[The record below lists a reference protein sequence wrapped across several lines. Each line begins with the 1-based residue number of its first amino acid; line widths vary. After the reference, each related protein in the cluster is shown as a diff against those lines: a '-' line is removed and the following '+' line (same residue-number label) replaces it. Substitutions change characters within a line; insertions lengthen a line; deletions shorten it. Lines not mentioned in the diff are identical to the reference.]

1 LDSSIIGVH
10 HLGIA
15 VKDIAKEAE
24 IYCGLM
30 GFEAET
36 KILREPPQKVDV
48 QFFVLNGFRIELIQA
63 ISEDSPILGFIKR
76 GGILNHICYESSDIE
91 ATVKNLKKD
100 KGLFQTVDIIKAST
114 LDDCYYSFFA
124 KPNGE
129 VLEIIFFDKK
139 SL

>member
-1 LDSSIIGVH
+1 MDSSIIGVH

-24 IYCGLM
+24 IYCSLM

-36 KILREPPQKVDV
+36 GILREPPQKVDV
-48 QFFVLNGFRIELIQA
+48 QFSVLNGFRIELIQA

-76 GGILNHICYESSDIE
+76 GGILNHICYESIDIE

-124 KPNGE
+124 KPSGE

-139 SL
+139 SK

>member
-1 LDSSIIGVH
+1 MKTKIHTTAI
-10 HLGIA
+10 
-15 VKDIAKEAE
+15 IAKEAE
-24 IYCGLM
+24 IYCSLM

-36 KILREPPQKVDV
+36 EILREPPQKVDV

-76 GGILNHICYESSDIE
+76 GGILNHICYESIDIE
-91 ATVKNLKKD
+91 ATGKNLKKD

-124 KPNGE
+124 KPSGE

-139 SL
+139 SE

>member
-1 LDSSIIGVH
+1 MDSNIIGVH

-15 VKDIAKEAE
+15 VQNIAKEAE

-36 KILREPPQKVDV
+36 GILREPPQKVDV

-63 ISEDSPILGFIKR
+63 TSEDSPILGF
-76 GGILNHICYESSDIE
+76 NHICYESSDIE

-100 KGLFQTVDIIKAST
+100 KGFFQTVDIIKAST
-114 LDDCYYSFFA
+114 LKDCYYSFFA

-129 VLEIIFFDKK
+129 VVEIIFFDKK

>member
-1 LDSSIIGVH
+1 MDSNIIGVH

-24 IYCGLM
+24 IYCSLM

-36 KILREPPQKVDV
+36 EILREPPQKVDV

-76 GGILNHICYESSDIE
+76 GGILNHICYESIDIE

-124 KPNGE
+124 KPSGE

-139 SL
+139 SE

>member
-1 LDSSIIGVH
+1 M
-10 HLGIA
+10 GIA

-24 IYCGLM
+24 IYCSLM

-36 KILREPPQKVDV
+36 EILREPPQKVDV

-76 GGILNHICYESSDIE
+76 GGILNHICYESIDIE

-124 KPNGE
+124 KPSGE

-139 SL
+139 SE

>member
-1 LDSSIIGVH
+1 LDSNIIGVH

-24 IYCGLM
+24 IYCSLM

-36 KILREPPQKVDV
+36 EILREPPQKVDV

-76 GGILNHICYESSDIE
+76 GGILNHICYESIDIE

-124 KPNGE
+124 KPSGE

-139 SL
+139 SE